1 MLAADQNCSESQLKL
16 GIIYYSGTGVQKDE
30 EKGLYY
36 LNLSVSQNNEKA
48 ISFMKKIEE
57 INIFSSSIKRKKL
70 DSNYSFLDNSRNIQF
85 VINHAKKGETTAQY
99 VLGRYY
105 LSKDIKK

>member
-36 LNLSVSQNNEKA
+36 LNLSVSQNNEKLKER
-48 ISFMKKIEE
+48 S
-57 INIFSSSIKRKKL
+57 
-70 DSNYSFLDNSRNIQF
+70 
-85 VINHAKKGETTAQY
+85 
-99 VLGRYY
+99 
-105 LSKDIKK
+105 